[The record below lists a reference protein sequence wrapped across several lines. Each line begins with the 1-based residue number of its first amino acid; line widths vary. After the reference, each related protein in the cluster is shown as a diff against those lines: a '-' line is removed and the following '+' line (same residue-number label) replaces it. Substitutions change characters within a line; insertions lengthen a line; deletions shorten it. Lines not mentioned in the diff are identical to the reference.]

1 MLLLFHSIILLYA
14 SEERTLFVQVET
26 KIKLICPDYQLIEIS
41 VTKDNPPLGQLAGH
55 STVKLSVSKD

>member
-26 KIKLICPDYQLIEIS
+26 KIKLICPDFQLH
-41 VTKDNPPLGQLAGH
+41 KNGQII
-55 STVKLSVSKD
+55 